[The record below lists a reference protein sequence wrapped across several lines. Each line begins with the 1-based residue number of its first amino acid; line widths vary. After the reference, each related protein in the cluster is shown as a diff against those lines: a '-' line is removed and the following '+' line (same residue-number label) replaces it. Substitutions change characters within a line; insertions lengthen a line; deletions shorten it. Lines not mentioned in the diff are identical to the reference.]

1 MSQVSTDLKYILRR
15 LRIANY
21 DENSMKH
28 IVKATIAMKLIENV
42 ENNLNR
48 RLHIEGLARIAEDF
62 FLVINNV
69 LVYQFIVL
77 HKMVFNF

>member
-1 MSQVSTDLKYILRR
+1 MFQVSTDLKYILRR

-48 RLHIEGLARIAEDF
+48 RLHIEGLARIAKDF
-62 FLVINNV
+62 F
-69 LVYQFIVL
+69 FGD
-77 HKMVFNF
+77 

>member
-1 MSQVSTDLKYILRR
+1 MFQVSTDLKYILTR

-48 RLHIEGLARIAEDF
+48 RLHIEGLARIAKDF